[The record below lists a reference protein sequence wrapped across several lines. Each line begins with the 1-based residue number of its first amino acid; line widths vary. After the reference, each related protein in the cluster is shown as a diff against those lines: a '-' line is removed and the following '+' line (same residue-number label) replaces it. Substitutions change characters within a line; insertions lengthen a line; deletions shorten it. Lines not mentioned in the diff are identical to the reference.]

1 MLISAFLPE
10 ESSMTYNGTDRRD
23 NNNERRKTGEGKP
36 PPGTVIDRRL
46 GLEPRTNEA
55 ADPRSGRKTSL
66 VPNSKANSK
75 ASSKASPTAPGKGKP
90 KESIPTDPTDNGH
103 TGLERKRGRG
113 RRLSEF
119 TKSAEEG
126 EMTTEQFLFLMA
138 IDAFKKGNDRM
149 FPTWTDVL
157 EVIRLLGYRKT
168 MPTELNLTNAEDW
181 LERSDSPANV
191 RPDRWA
197 GRFTHADI
205 KDESAISTSKKVGPK
220 TEEELTDE
228 ALEAFEAAFGD
239 EAEEFLG
246 DEFDTDLGDGFD
258 EGLEDGFSEAA

>member
-1 MLISAFLPE
+1 
-10 ESSMTYNGTDRRD
+10 MTYNGPDRREKGKKSD
-23 NNNERRKTGEGKP
+23 RRKSSEGKP
-36 PPGTVIDRRL
+36 PPGTVVDRRL
-46 GLEPRTNEA
+46 GLDQRSRED
-55 ADPRSGRKTSL
+55 ADPRKSRKTTL
-66 VPNSKANSK
+66 VPDTSSSNSRP
-75 ASSKASPTAPGKGKP
+75 ASL
-90 KESIPTDPTDNGH
+90 IPADYGR

-119 TKSAEEG
+119 TKAAEEG

-168 MPTELNLTNAEDW
+168 MPTELNLPSAEDW

-197 GRFTHADI
+197 ERFTCSDDGPSLAN
-205 KDESAISTSKKVGPK
+205 ESAISTGKKVVLK

-228 ALEAFEAAFGD
+228 ALEAFEAAFGEDDLAD
-239 EAEEFLG
+239 EVGE
-246 DEFDTDLGDGFD
+246 DFDLDSDFD
-258 EGLEDGFSEAA
+258 DDFSEAA

>member
-1 MLISAFLPE
+1 MQPAQPDSNNHDSNNQDQNPKLRRSGDRRKNR
-10 ESSMTYNGTDRRD
+10 NGT
-23 NNNERRKTGEGKP
+23 P

-46 GLEPRTNEA
+46 GLEKRAQDSTDNDFASA
-55 ADPRSGRKTSL
+55 ASSNGKL
-66 VPNSKANSK
+66 VSSKKSTK
-75 ASSKASPTAPGKGKP
+75 ASTS
-90 KESIPTDPTDNGH
+90 

-126 EMTTEQFLFLMA
+126 EMTPEQFLFLMA

-168 MPTELNLTNAEDW
+168 QSSELKLSNAEDW
-181 LERSDSPANV
+181 LESPHAEANV

-197 GRFTHADI
+197 SRFSA
-205 KDESAISTSKKVGPK
+205 DESNQLAVGATASRGPK
-220 TEEELTDE
+220 TEKELTDE
-228 ALEAFEAAFGD
+228 ALEAFEAAFSD
-239 EAEEFLG
+239 EDFN
-246 DEFDTDLGDGFD
+246 DFDQDIT
-258 EGLEDGFSEAA
+258 EAA

>member
-1 MLISAFLPE
+1 MAHQG
-10 ESSMTYNGTDRRD
+10 NDRREK
-23 NNNERRKTGEGKP
+23 NSERRASSQGKP

-46 GLEPRTNEA
+46 GLDQRKNNDPRTNGSPQAPSSKGATRDA
-55 ADPRSGRKTSL
+55 AKGSSKEPTKGSAKSRKKSL
-66 VPNSKANSK
+66 VPTSNTTDGPES
-75 ASSKASPTAPGKGKP
+75 SPT
-90 KESIPTDPTDNGH
+90 DHGH

-168 MPTELNLTNAEDW
+168 MPTELNLPSAEDW
-181 LERSDSPANV
+181 LERSDAPANV

-197 GRFTHADI
+197 ERFSGPTMKDAI
-205 KDESAISTSKKVGPK
+205 GDESAISQGPK
-220 TEEELTDE
+220 TGPKSEEELTDE
-228 ALEAFEAAFGD
+228 ALEAFEAAFGEED
-239 EAEEFLG
+239 ETEDFGEDFDSEF
-246 DEFDTDLGDGFD
+246 EDGFD
-258 EGLEDGFSEAA
+258 DEFSEAA